1 MASATSA
8 MGKPAIVKCAIC
20 GKDAEFFAEPVGPFC
35 STRCKMVDLGKWLG
49 EEYKITEPLRADHL
63 MEYEELT
70 GEELDRP
77 EEG

>member
-1 MASATSA
+1 MSVTSA

-20 GKDAEFFAEPVGPFC
+20 GKDAEFFAEPMGPFC
-35 STRCKMVDLGKWLG
+35 STRCKMVDFGKWLG
-49 EEYKITEPLRADHL
+49 EEYKVTEPLRPDHL

-77 EEG
+77 EEQ